1 MPQSFDIWYV
11 TSPSGTLPTTEFAQ
25 IVVMWSKWPHSGCH
39 RVYIDL

>member
-11 TSPSGTLPTTEFAQ
+11 TSPSGTQSFAQ
-25 IVVMWSKWPHSGCH
+25 IVVMWSKWPHPECH